1 MKKIIFI
8 LALILI
14 FRTATAQDVEPLKS
28 TGDLDDLKEKT
39 KGKVVLYNFWATWC
53 KPCVTEFP
61 ELVKLYNDYKSRG
74 FELVFISLDMP
85 EEVKTK
91 LIPFL
96 EKNKVDFTTYYCD
109 FKDVSDLMNYFDKKW
124 EGAIPSTYIYDRK
137 GNLSTG
143 FIGSRDYEF
152 FEKEILKLLD

>member
-1 MKKIIFI
+1 MRKLIFI
-8 LALILI
+8 FALLLV
-14 FRTATAQDVEPLKS
+14 FKTGFSLEVLPLRTTSE
-28 TGDLDDLKEKT
+28 LDELKEKN

-53 KPCVTEFP
+53 KPCVIEFP
-61 ELVKLYNDYKSRG
+61 ELVKLYNDYKSKG

-85 EEVKTK
+85 EELRTK

-96 EKNKVDFTTYYCD
+96 EKNNVDFTSYYCD
-109 FKDVSDLMNYFDKKW
+109 FKDVSDLMNYFDKNW
-124 EGAIPSTYIYDRK
+124 QGAIPSTYIYDKK

-152 FEKEILKLLD
+152 FEKEIKKLLE

>member
-1 MKKIIFI
+1 V
-8 LALILI
+8 L
-14 FRTATAQDVEPLKS
+14 PLKT
-28 TGDLDDLKEKT
+28 TGELDELKEKY

-53 KPCVTEFP
+53 KPCVIEFP
-61 ELVKLYNDYKSRG
+61 ELVKLYNDYKSKG

-85 EEVKTK
+85 EEVKLK

-137 GNLSTG
+137 GNLATG
-143 FIGSRDYEF
+143 FIGNRDYEF
-152 FEKEILKLLD
+152 FEKEIQKLLD

>member
-1 MKKIIFI
+1 MKKLIFI
-8 LALILI
+8 FALILI
-14 FRTATAQDVEPLKS
+14 FRTAMAQNVEPLKS

-96 EKNKVDFTTYYCD
+96 EKNNVDFLSYYND

-137 GNLSTG
+137 GNLATG
-143 FIGSRDYEF
+143 FIGSRNYEF
-152 FEKEILKLLD
+152 FEKEILKHLD

>member
-1 MKKIIFI
+1 MKKIFFIF
-8 LALILI
+8 ALILI
-14 FRTATAQDVEPLKS
+14 FRTAAAQDVEPLKS
-28 TGDLDDLKEKT
+28 TGDLDDIKDKT

-61 ELVKLYNDYKSRG
+61 ELVKLYNNYKSRG

-96 EKNKVDFTTYYCD
+96 EKNKVDFLSYYSD
-109 FKDVSDLMNYFDKKW
+109 FKDVSDLMNYFDKNW
-124 EGAIPSTYIYDRK
+124 QGAIPSTYIYDRK
-137 GNLSTG
+137 GNLATG

-152 FEKEILKLLD
+152 FEKEILKHFE